1 MTLNKNIQDILY
13 FKGIIDFN
21 NDYVKLDII
30 NKKEKQNNRNIILS
44 ILN

>member
-30 NKKEKQNNRNIILS
+30 NKKEKQNNWNIILS

>member
-1 MTLNKNIQDILY
+1 MTLTKNIQYILY

-30 NKKEKQNNRNIILS
+30 NKKEKQNNWNIILS